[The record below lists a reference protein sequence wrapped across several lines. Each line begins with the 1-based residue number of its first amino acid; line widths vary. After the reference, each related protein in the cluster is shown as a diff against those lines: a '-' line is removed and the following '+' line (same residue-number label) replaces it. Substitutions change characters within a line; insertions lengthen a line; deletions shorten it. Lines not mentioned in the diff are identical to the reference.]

1 MAKPNKRFV
10 TVSFKASREPVDD
23 MFWCEAEYDGAWTNV
38 ILLERV
44 KTRREILERIVEL
57 ESGLVTFDFPFSF
70 PKPFVDFLKTEGIDD
85 SWSKRAERI
94 REDLKK
100 NTDDGI
106 RKWIEYMGKY
116 RESNLE
122 SQEESEGR
130 FQRFPV
136 QNRSGSRNPRPLPP
150 HELRSKAERFRR
162 IDMILRRRDEGE
174 LESVLGIRYNKLTS
188 RYEFTSSEARGR
200 AALVGI
206 SLLQQ
211 IREQK
216 EDAAIWP
223 FMKPDKLTITEV
235 DPRLFPRAPKAQD
248 LQKFFDTQEDSAL
261 FIDRSVKDIVGS
273 NPLALNLLFTLLGTI
288 SAERR
293 ENKTIRPLRDY
304 RDSFYENEEVRAE
317 GWAYGIGF
325 KEAPKEVKQIHIEAA
340 PKEKVVEAAK
350 ETQEAEQVEQPIMEE
365 QKVEPIAEMIEQP
378 VAEPIAEE
386 VEVIP
391 HDEVVA

>member
-1 MAKPNKRFV
+1 MAKANKRFV

-44 KTRREILERIVEL
+44 KTRREIIERILEL

-70 PKPFVDFLKTEGIDD
+70 PKPFVEFLKTEGMDA

-106 RKWIEYMGKY
+106 RAWIERMGKY

-130 FQRFPV
+130 FRRFPV
-136 QNRSGSRNPRPLPP
+136 QNRSGSRNPRPMQP

-162 IDMILRRRDEGE
+162 IDMILRRRDEAE
-174 LESVLGIRYNKLTS
+174 LESTLGIRYNKLTD

-206 SLLQQ
+206 SMLQQ
-211 IREQK
+211 IVEQK
-216 EDAAIWP
+216 EDVAIWP
-223 FMKPDKLTITEV
+223 FMKPGKLTLSEV
-235 DPRLFPRAPKAQD
+235 DPRLFPRHPKRED
-248 LQKFFDTQEDSAL
+248 LQKFFDTQEDNAL
-261 FIDRSVKDIVGS
+261 FVDRAVKETAGS
-273 NPLALNLLFTLLGTI
+273 SDVALNLLFTLLGII

-304 RDSFYENEEVRAE
+304 RDSFYENEEVLSE

-325 KEAPKEVKQIHIEAA
+325 KEATKEA
-340 PKEKVVEAAK
+340 PKKEPREKKPKAEAVAK
-350 ETQEAEQVEQPIMEE
+350 IDSAPVSAEAIAEETPIPELVSEQPIVVEHQVEE
-365 QKVEPIAEMIEQP
+365 MATITQ
-378 VAEPIAEE
+378 EE
-386 VEVIP
+386 VT
-391 HDEVVA
+391 A

>member
-1 MAKPNKRFV
+1 MAKPNTRFV

-38 ILLERV
+38 ILLERI
-44 KTRREILERIVEL
+44 KTRREIIERVLEL

-70 PKPFVDFLKTEGIDD
+70 PKPFVEFLSVEGIDA
-85 SWSKRAERI
+85 SWSKRAEKI

-106 RKWIEYMGKY
+106 RAWIERMGKY

-122 SQEESEGR
+122 TQEESEGR

-136 QNRSGSRNPRPLPP
+136 QNRSGSRNLRPLPP

-162 IDMILRRRDEGE
+162 IDMILRRRDEAE

-206 SLLQQ
+206 SMLQQ
-211 IREQK
+211 IVEQK
-216 EDAAIWP
+216 KDVAVWP
-223 FMKPDKLTITEV
+223 FMKPGKLTISEV
-235 DPRLFPRAPKAQD
+235 DARLFPRPPKSQD
-248 LQKFFDTQEDSAL
+248 LQKFFDVQEDSAL
-261 FIDRSVKDIVGS
+261 FVERAVKDVAGS
-273 NPLALNLLFTLLGTI
+273 SSVALNLLFTLLGII

-304 RDSFYENEEVRAE
+304 RDSFYENEEVLAE

-325 KEAPKEVKQIHIEAA
+325 KEAPKEVKHIHLEAPLKEGSIAQVKEPVIEQQ
-340 PKEKVVEAAK
+340 
-350 ETQEAEQVEQPIMEE
+350 TEE
-365 QKVEPIAEMIEQP
+365 Q
-378 VAEPIAEE
+378 PIAEE
-386 VEVIP
+386 RIEEAVIIP
-391 HDEVVA
+391 MEGTTVVI